1 MRSLALLFV
10 LVPASLN
17 AQQYPSSLF
26 GGLHWRSIGPFRGGR
41 TVGATGVPGH
51 PYTFFIGVNDGG
63 VWKTDDAGRT
73 WMPVFDAQSTGSIG
87 AVAVAPSDPNVIY
100 VGSGEGL
107 QRPDLSVGD
116 GMYKSTDGGATWTHL
131 GLRDGQQIP
140 AVIVDPRDPNRVF
153 AAVLGHPYGPNA
165 ERGVFRSTDGGK
177 TWEKVLYKDENTGA
191 FDVVFDPSNPGTVF
205 ATLWAGRQAPWE
217 IGGSFVLS
225 ANNGLYKSTD
235 GGTTWRQITAGL
247 PDASA
252 GLGRIGLGMSPSEP
266 ARMYAVVGADS
277 GGALYR
283 SDDGGEHWH
292 AQDTDPRIWG
302 RDGDFNEVK
311 VNPKNADVVYIAN
324 VVTWKSTDGGKSFTG
339 WRGAPGGDDY
349 HRLWINP
356 DDPDVI
362 LLAGDQG
369 AIITENDGRTWS
381 SWFNQPTA
389 QFYHVSTDNAFPY
402 RVYGGQQE
410 SGSAGILSRGS
421 DGEINFRDWHPV
433 GAEEYGYVAPDPLN
447 PNLVYG
453 GKISRYDWRT
463 GQVQDV
469 SPEAIRSGKYR
480 WVRTMPVLFSPVDPH
495 TLYLGSNVLFKTR
508 DGGDHWQVISPDLTR
523 TTSDTPSVIRAFAG
537 QDPEHGHH
545 RGVIY
550 TVAPSFRKLALL
562 WAGTDD
568 GLMWV
573 THDGGLHW
581 GNVTPGALT
590 PWSKVS
596 MMEASHTDTAEA
608 YAAVNRF
615 RLDDL
620 RPHIY
625 RTRDGGKTWAEI
637 VSGIPDDEVVNAV
650 HEDPVKR
657 GLLFAGTE
665 RSVYVSFDDGDHW
678 QSLRLDLPAT
688 AVRDLTIH
696 ESDLVVGT
704 HGRGFWI
711 LDDMA
716 RLREFT
722 SGVTSATH
730 LFTPATAYRVRW
742 NNNTD
747 TPIPPDEPAGEN
759 PPDGAIIDYTLAGDA
774 KRVEI
779 EICDSSD
786 ALVRR
791 FSSDDSLPVV
801 DSSVNIPLYWIRPSQ
816 TVSTS
821 AGSHRFV
828 WDLHGA
834 PVAVLDHGY
843 PISAAVHKTPLEPR
857 GPLVPPGRYLVTL
870 TAGATKVTLPLVVKM
885 DPRVPVTTATLRRQ
899 YVLATGLAA
908 DLKRD
913 YDALASVRAIRRQ
926 LAALR
931 ANPAADSLKAALDSA
946 DAQLAGF
953 ESGRKGRAHRDAS
966 LTALNSD
973 LAAVYGIIEGAD
985 AAPTSQVEREV
996 VDLNVDL
1003 ELTLNLTSAFAQAVV
1018 PPLNER
1024 LKKAGLPGLSPGA
1037 REPVQGHVG
1046 NGEADEP

>member
-1 MRSLALLFV
+1 V
-10 LVPASLN
+10 LPASLG
-17 AQQYPSSLF
+17 AQQYPASLF

-51 PYTFFIGVNDGG
+51 PNTFFIGVNNGG

-73 WMPVFDAQSTGSIG
+73 WMPVFDAESTGSVG
-87 AVAVAPSDPNVIY
+87 AVAVAPSDPGTIY

-116 GMYKSTDGGATWTHL
+116 GIYKSLDGGATWMHL

-153 AAVLGHPYGPNA
+153 AAVLGHPYGPNT

-177 TWEKVLYKDENTGA
+177 TWEKVLYRDENTGA
-191 FDVVFDPSNPGTVF
+191 FDVAFDPSNPQTVF
-205 ATLWAGRQAPWE
+205 ATLWSGRQAPWE

-235 GGTTWRQITAGL
+235 GGTTWRQVTAGL
-247 PDASA
+247 PGAA
-252 GLGRIGLGMSPSEP
+252 QGLARIGLGVSPSEP

-292 AQDTDPRIWG
+292 VQDADPRIWG

-311 VNPKNADVVYIAN
+311 VSPKNADIVYIAN
-324 VVTWKSTDGGKSFTG
+324 VVTWKSTDGGATFTG

-356 DDPDVI
+356 DDPNIIV
-362 LLAGDQG
+362 LAGDQG
-369 AIITENDGRTWS
+369 AIITENDGQTWS

-410 SGSAGILSRGS
+410 SGSAGIWSRGN

-453 GKISRYDWRT
+453 GKLSRYDWRT

-469 SPEAIRSGKYR
+469 SPEAVRSGKYR
-480 WVRTMPVLFSPVDPH
+480 WVRTMPVVFSPVDPH

-523 TTSDTPSVIRAFAG
+523 TASDTSSVIRAFAG
-537 QDPEHGHH
+537 QDPQHGQH

-550 TVAPSFRKLALL
+550 TLAPSFKRLGLL
-562 WAGTDD
+562 WVGTDD
-568 GLMWV
+568 GLIWV
-573 THDGGLHW
+573 THDGGAHW
-581 GNVTPGALT
+581 TNVTPSALT

-596 MMEASHTDTAEA
+596 VMEASHTDTAEA

-620 RPHIY
+620 HPHIY
-625 RTRDGGKTWAEI
+625 RTRDGGKSWTET
-637 VSGIPDDEVVNAV
+637 VSGIPDNEVVNAV
-650 HEDPVKR
+650 HEDPIRK

-696 ESDLVVGT
+696 ENDLVVAT

-722 SGVTSATH
+722 PALGATTH
-730 LFTPATAYRVRW
+730 LFRPATATRVRW

-759 PPDGAIIDYTLAGDA
+759 PPDGAIFEYTLAAQAED
-774 KRVEI
+774 VEI
-779 EICDSSD
+779 QILDSSGTF
-786 ALVRR
+786 VQR
-791 FSSDDSLPVV
+791 FTSMDSVPVI
-801 DSSVNIPLYWIRPSQ
+801 DPTLNIPLYWIRPAQ
-816 TVSTS
+816 RLGTTPG
-821 AGSHRFV
+821 AHRFV
-828 WDLHGA
+828 WDLHEA
-834 PVAVLDHGY
+834 PPAVLDRGY
-843 PISAAVHKTPLEPR
+843 PISAVYRNTPLEPR
-857 GPLVPPGRYLVTL
+857 GPWVLPGRYRVMFSVGEGTSL
-870 TAGATKVTLPLVVKM
+870 ASLVVKM
-885 DPRVPVTTATLRRQ
+885 DPRVPATGATLKRQ
-899 YVLATGLAA
+899 FALASTLAA

-913 YDALASVRAIRRQ
+913 FDALAQVRGIRHQ
-926 LAALR
+926 LAVLR
-931 ANPAADSLKAALDSA
+931 ANPAADSLKAGIDSV
-946 DAQLAGF
+946 DAHLAGF
-953 ESGRKGRAHRDAS
+953 ESGKKG
-966 LTALNSD
+966 LTGLNGD
-973 LAAVYGIIEGAD
+973 LAQVYGIVEGAD
-985 AAPTSQVEREV
+985 APPTAQVERAV
-996 VDLNVDL
+996 IDLKIAL
-1003 ELTLNLTSAFAQAVV
+1003 ELTLNLTKAFTQALV
-1018 PPLNER
+1018 PALNQR
-1024 LKKAGLPGLSPGA
+1024 LKNAGLPAVSLSARAPLPGSV
-1037 REPVQGHVG
+1037 R
-1046 NGEADEP
+1046 NGEGDDEP

>member
-1 MRSLALLFV
+1 
-10 LVPASLN
+10 
-17 AQQYPSSLF
+17 
-26 GGLHWRSIGPFRGGR
+26 
-41 TVGATGVPGH
+41 
-51 PYTFFIGVNDGG
+51 
-63 VWKTDDAGRT
+63 
-73 WMPVFDAQSTGSIG
+73 
-87 AVAVAPSDPNVIY
+87 
-100 VGSGEGL
+100 
-107 QRPDLSVGD
+107 VGD
-116 GMYKSTDGGATWTHL
+116 GIYKSTDGGATWAHL

-140 AVIVDPRDPNRVF
+140 AVIVDPHDPNRVF

-177 TWEKVLYKDENTGA
+177 TWERVLYKDENTGA
-191 FDVVFDPSNPGTVF
+191 FDVVFDPSNAQTVF
-205 ATLWAGRQAPWE
+205 AVLWSGRQAPWE

-225 ANNGLYKSTD
+225 GNNGLYKSTD

-247 PDASA
+247 PGATQ
-252 GLGRIGLGMSPSEP
+252 GLGRIGLGVSPSEP
-266 ARMYAVVGADS
+266 ARMYAVAGADS

-292 AQDTDPRIWG
+292 VQDADARIWG

-311 VNPKNADVVYIAN
+311 VNPRNADIVYIAN
-324 VVTWKSTDGGKSFTG
+324 VVTWKSTDGGATFTG

-356 DDPDVI
+356 DDPNII

-410 SGSAGILSRGS
+410 SGSAGIWSRGN

-433 GAEEYGYVAPDPLN
+433 GAEEYGYVVADPLN

-453 GKISRYDWRT
+453 GKLSRYDWRT

-469 SPEAIRSGKYR
+469 SPEAVRSGKYR
-480 WVRTMPVLFSPVDPH
+480 WVRTMPVAFSPVDPH
-495 TLYLGSNVLFKTR
+495 TLFLGSNVVFKTR
-508 DGGDHWQVISPDLTR
+508 DGGNHWQVISPDLTR
-523 TTSDTPSVIRAFAG
+523 TASDTPTVIRAFAG
-537 QDPEHGHH
+537 QDPQHGQH

-550 TVAPSFRKLALL
+550 TLAPSFKKVALI

-573 THDGGLHW
+573 THDGGVHW
-581 GNVTPGALT
+581 TNVTPQALT

-596 MMEASHTDTAEA
+596 VMEASHTDTAEA

-620 RPHIY
+620 HPHIY
-625 RTRDGGKTWAEI
+625 RTRDGGKSWVET
-637 VSGIPDDEVVNAV
+637 VSGIPDNEVVNAV
-650 HEDPVKR
+650 HEDPVKK

-678 QSLRLDLPAT
+678 QSLRLDLPPT
-688 AVRDLTIH
+688 AVRDLTVH
-696 ESDLVVGT
+696 ENDLVVGT

-722 SGVTSATH
+722 PTLASATH
-730 LFTPATAYRVRW
+730 LFKPATAYRVRW

-759 PPDGAIIDYTLAGDA
+759 PPDGAILEYQLGTASAGP
-774 KRVEI
+774 VVLEI
-779 EICDSSD
+779 RDSAG

-791 FSSDDSLPVV
+791 FASDDSVPPI

-816 TVSTS
+816 TVGS
-821 AGSHRFV
+821 AAGMHRFV

-834 PVAVLDHGY
+834 PLAVLDRGY
-843 PISAAVHKTPLEPR
+843 PISAVFRDTPLEPR
-857 GPLVPPGRYLVTL
+857 GPLVPPGRYTVILK
-870 TAGATKVTLPLVVKM
+870 AGAETATGVLLVKM
-885 DPRVPVTTATLRRQ
+885 DPRVPVTTAVLNRQ
-899 YVLATGLAA
+899 YALATALAG

-913 YDALASVRAIRRQ
+913 DEALARVRALRRQ
-926 LAALR
+926 LVALR
-931 ANPAADSLKAALDSA
+931 GHPAADSLKAAIDSV
-946 DAQLAGF
+946 DGHLAGF
-953 ESGRKGRAHRDAS
+953 ESGRKG
-966 LTALNSD
+966 LTGLNGD
-973 LAAVYGIIEGAD
+973 LAQVYGIIEGAD
-985 AAPTSQVEREV
+985 AAPTSQVERAA
-996 VDLNVDL
+996 VDLRIDL
-1003 ELTLNLTSAFAQAVV
+1003 ELTLSLTKAFIQS
-1018 PPLNER
+1018 LGTSFNGR
-1024 LKKAGLPGLSPGA
+1024 LKAANLPTIDLSA
-1037 REPVQGHVG
+1037 RGPVPGHVG
-1046 NGEADEP
+1046 NGEGDEP